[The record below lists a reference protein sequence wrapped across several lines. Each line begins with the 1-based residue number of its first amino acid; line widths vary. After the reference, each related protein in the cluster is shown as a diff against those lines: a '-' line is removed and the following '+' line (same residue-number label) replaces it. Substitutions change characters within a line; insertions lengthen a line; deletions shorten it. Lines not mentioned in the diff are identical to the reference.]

1 MSTVFRVFFFN
12 CSQVFP
18 KILLGSM
25 EVFLLN
31 VNSDLQ
37 VCTKGPM

>member
-12 CSQVFP
+12 CPQVFP

-31 VNSDLQ
+31 VSNDLP
-37 VCTKGPM
+37 VCT